1 MEQRLMKLLGTAAK
15 HTLEALR
22 RALFAVFITG
32 LLVFLITAVA
42 TELVGFLLTKQISG
56 TTHLVAAAL
65 AIAFGYA
72 VAVTVFLGEIL
83 RAIVKIIEMIVEES
97 EKLAKAAVKEAEV
110 LAQKAEH
117 EAAQFGHTAL
127 GDAGALGRGAEH
139 LVGGIGGAIGG
150 AAAGAA
156 HEAGA
161 IEHGIAGHL
170 PGHHNNSGSAPTVP
184 TQTPTSQGR

>member
-1 MEQRLMKLLGTAAK
+1 MEQRLVKLLGTAAK

-22 RALFAVFITG
+22 RALVAVFVTG

-42 TELVGFLLTKQISG
+42 TELVGFLLTKQFNG

-65 AIAFGYA
+65 ALSFGYA

-83 RAIVKIIEMIVEES
+83 RAIIKIIEMIVEES

-117 EAAQFGHTAL
+117 EAAHLGQSAL
-127 GDAGALGRGAEH
+127 GDAGAVGRGLEH
-139 LVGGIGGAIGG
+139 VVGGIGGAIGG
-150 AAAGAA
+150 VASGAA
-156 HEAGA
+156 HEVGA
-161 IEHGIAGHL
+161 VEHGIAGHL
-170 PGHHNNSGSAPTVP
+170 PGHHNSAGSAPTVP
-184 TQTPTSQGR
+184 TQTPNS